1 MSSHD
6 RFEPK
11 LRVASSGYEGSGY
24 KLPTRGG
31 QVVPGVTTVLGI
43 LDKPGVVQWAV
54 NNTAA
59 YAVANIDSLLTRS
72 ETQGYGFLRFYHSRF
87 KEQDFDNPE
96 IDIYNYSN
104 GVLSDLGELGTVT
117 HDWVAS
123 NVLDEFEPDL
133 VRDEQVQM
141 VEKFL
146 EWRQGH
152 VIEPIVVEG
161 TVVGH
166 NYAGTLDHLWEVECI
181 HEGPPCVAE
190 GPTRMLID
198 AKTSRK
204 TRHEHIAQ
212 LAALGAADT
221 LMVETTEGNGE
232 LFTSKKWG
240 KTYWREEP
248 LPAFSEYAILHLRP
262 NDIDTKGNKTDS
274 FVKLKAVSH
283 KHIDAG
289 WEMFQGALQAQYGRK
304 ALKKMEEI

>member
-24 KLPTRGG
+24 KLPTREG
-31 QVVPGVTTVLGI
+31 QTVPGVTTVLGI

-59 YAVANIDSLLTRS
+59 YAVANVDSLLSRT
-72 ETQGYGFLRFYHSRF
+72 ETQGYGFLRFYYNRM
-87 KEQDFDNPE
+87 KEADFDNPE
-96 IDIYNYSN
+96 VDIYNYSS
-104 GVLSDLGELGTVT
+104 GVLNDLAELGTVT
-117 HDWVAS
+117 HDWIAS

-133 VRDEQVQM
+133 IRHEQVQM

-146 EWRQGH
+146 DWRQEH
-152 VIEPIVVEG
+152 VIDPITVEG
-161 TVVGH
+161 TVVG
-166 NYAGTLDHLWEVECI
+166 NGYAGTLDHLWEVECLHGGKPCI
-181 HEGPPCVAE
+181 GEGPIRC
-190 GPTRMLID
+190 LID

-204 TRHEHIAQ
+204 THGVHIAQ

-221 LMVETTEGNGE
+221 LMVETAEGDGE

-240 KTYWREEP
+240 KTYWREEAMP
-248 LPAFSEYAILHLRP
+248 GFSEYAILSLRP
-262 NDIDTKGNKTDS
+262 DDIDTRGNKIPS
-274 FVKLKAVSH
+274 FVRLKHVSH
-283 KHIDAG
+283 EHIDAG

-304 ALKKMEEI
+304 RLKKLEAI